1 MKREDTPA
9 RIVGIVYGFC
19 PQGCGQTL
27 QVDGIGTVSCYAP
40 SCPRPDSVHLLLQ
53 DPETEH
59 LVMVGE
65 FGYTIQHPL
74 RERVHGELFECSVH
88 AEVSDTVDMYM
99 GEPGR
104 YRVTWTEDR
113 ELKWELLEGPDGDE

>member
-1 MKREDTPA
+1 MNPAAFPDMKVA
-9 RIVGIVYGFC
+9 GCC
-19 PQGCGQTL
+19 PQGCGETL
-27 QVDGIGTVSCYAP
+27 QRRGSDGVVWCGARD
-40 SCPRPDSVHLLLQ
+40 CPRPDSVHLVLQ

-59 LVMVGE
+59 VVSVGE

-74 RERVHGELFECSVH
+74 RERVHGALFECSVH
-88 AEVSDTVDMYM
+88 ADVSNTVDERM

-113 ELKWELLEGPDGDE
+113 ELKWELLEGPTDDE